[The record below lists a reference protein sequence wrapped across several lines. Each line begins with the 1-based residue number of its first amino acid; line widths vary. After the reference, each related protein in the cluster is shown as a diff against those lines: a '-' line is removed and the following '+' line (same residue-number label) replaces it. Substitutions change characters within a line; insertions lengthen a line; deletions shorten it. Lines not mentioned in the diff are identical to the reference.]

1 MGRLKIAVL
10 GAGAWGTALA
20 VQFSHRH
27 TVCLWARDTVQV
39 DKMRH
44 EHENLRYLP
53 GIVLPDIL
61 QIDHEL
67 DACLAGVDVILI
79 ATPVAALRDIL
90 THVAQTTEN
99 VPVVWV
105 CKGFEAGSML
115 LPHQVAAS
123 ILNPAVPRGV
133 LSGPSFAAEVARGLP
148 TALTLASAEES
159 MRHLAQNFHHHHLR
173 VYTSTDVMGVEIG
186 GAIKNVM
193 AIAAGISDGLVLGH
207 NARAALIARGLAEI
221 SRLGQAMGGQA
232 ETFMGLTGMGDLILT
247 ATGDQSRNRQV
258 GLRLARGEKLPAILR
273 ELGHV
278 AEGVGAAREVARLAL
293 TWQVDMP
300 IVQAVH
306 RILYHDVSPLL
317 AVADL
322 LNREPHAEV
331 HL

>member
-1 MGRLKIAVL
+1 MRIAVL

-27 TVCLWARDTVQV
+27 DVCLWARNVAQAEQ
-39 DKMRH
+39 MRQ
-44 EHENLRYLP
+44 ERENVRYLP
-53 GIVLPDIL
+53 GIVLPDTL
-61 QIDHEL
+61 RVEHDRN
-67 DACLAGVDVILI
+67 ACFIGADVILI
-79 ATPVAALRDIL
+79 ATPVAVLRDML
-90 THVAQTTEN
+90 RVVAQSVPEI
-99 VPVVWV
+99 PVVWV
-105 CKGFEAGSML
+105 CKGFEADSML
-115 LPHQVAAS
+115 LPHQVAAE
-123 ILNPAVPRGV
+123 ILHPSVARGV

-148 TALTLASAEES
+148 TALTLASAEEPL
-159 MRHLAQNFHHHHLR
+159 RRLAHDFHHHHLR

-193 AIAAGISDGLVLGH
+193 AIAAGISDGLALGH

-221 SRLGQAMGGQA
+221 SRLGHAMGGQT

-247 ATGDQSRNRQV
+247 ATSDQSRNRQV
-258 GLRLARGEKLPAILR
+258 GLRLARGEKLPDILR

-278 AEGVGAAREVARLAL
+278 AEGVGTAREVARLAL
-293 TWQVDMP
+293 TWHVDMP

-306 RILYHDVSPLL
+306 RVLYHNVSPLL

-331 HL
+331 GG